1 MLFYDEGGDGCLR
14 EIIQFN
20 ELGQIEKRINNKF
33 SLDSKDY
40 QAINKRMI
48 SNISS
53 PNFYD
58 SIIHSHSYE
67 EDTEI
72 VSKNRSHRL
81 FKHNIDSIKYRLK
94 TMYFNTK
101 EMLYFC
107 ANLESFQI

>member
-20 ELGQIEKRINNKF
+20 ERGQIEKRISKKI

-40 QAINKRMI
+40 QPIDKKNI

-58 SIIHSHSYE
+58 SIIHSYANE
-67 EDTEI
+67 EDTESI
-72 VSKNRSHRL
+72 SKNHSHRL

-107 ANLESFQI
+107 VNLESFQI